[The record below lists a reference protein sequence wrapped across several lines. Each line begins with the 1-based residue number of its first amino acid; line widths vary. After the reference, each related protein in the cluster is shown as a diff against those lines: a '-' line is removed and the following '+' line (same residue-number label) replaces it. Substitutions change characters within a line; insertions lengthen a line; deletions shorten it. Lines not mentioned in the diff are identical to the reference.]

1 MVLMKKISTLIYYV
15 GRIKSDCNLS
25 NAVGVAGGRE
35 ETEMKEN
42 QDNFKAPDTAVNA
55 ILSYARSLEV
65 KETRSAGTIE
75 WILN

>member
-1 MVLMKKISTLIYYV
+1 MNKISTLIYYV
-15 GRIKSDCNLS
+15 GRIKSECNLS
-25 NAVGVAGGRE
+25 NAVGFTGGRE

-42 QDNFKAPDTAVNA
+42 QDIYKAPETAVNA

-75 WILN
+75 WVLN

>member
-1 MVLMKKISTLIYYV
+1 
-15 GRIKSDCNLS
+15 
-25 NAVGVAGGRE
+25 
-35 ETEMKEN
+35 MKEN
-42 QDNFKAPDTAVNA
+42 QDNCKAPESAVNA